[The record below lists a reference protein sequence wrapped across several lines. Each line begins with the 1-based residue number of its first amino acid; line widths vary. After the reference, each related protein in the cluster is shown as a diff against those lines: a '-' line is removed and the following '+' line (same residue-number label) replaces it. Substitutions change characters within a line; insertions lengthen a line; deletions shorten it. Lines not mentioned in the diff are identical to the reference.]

1 MRRKIL
7 AGVTGGFAGTFV
19 HENFRNTNSGMTYL
33 SLEILLLHAL
43 ILVTILPKSGLS
55 RFSDSEEWREM
66 ENTIPTTLHPE
77 QAGQKAAVLPKTL
90 FTRRVLH

>member
-1 MRRKIL
+1 
-7 AGVTGGFAGTFV
+7 
-19 HENFRNTNSGMTYL
+19 MTHL